1 VNAHVSPEGPVSTER
16 SRERLSRL
24 ISRGGEWILVAAF
37 LATPMTSLRLGGS
50 VTVGDILLTLA
61 SLLALLLLALRPRLP
76 LSSPWIWSGGA
87 ILALSILVVQVFPPA
102 SVDALVTSFDG
113 LSYGSSLTTGARLL
127 IAAVVLPVVV
137 SIIVT
142 RWSAIDLLAR
152 AFILGV
158 SVSCAAALIDA
169 YAGTSIQTSL
179 AANSDEVTGALISQP
194 PRYVGLTGHPN
205 ILSLTVVL
213 CLPLVLGRMTSVRG
227 LLLNLPL
234 CVLFLIA
241 ILLSGSRAGLIGIAM
256 VVVLSLALNPRI
268 RKVALSLN
276 YRVLSGYAA
285 GLAVALLLAF
295 VVPVQAVPIPGVPVS
310 QSVPGSDDGEG
321 SGGGIAGFS
330 RLDPGSSA
338 AETSDSIRWQYIE
351 ESVDH
356 ILDRPLIGYGYEWI
370 ETSHNIYLQLLLSGG
385 LLALIGYLL
394 VIFGYL
400 REIVALR
407 RRVSGPRLDLL
418 IALAVSILTYLVMG
432 LVSPDLVDRYLYLPA
447 ALVLSMAVLVRSQPE
462 PLAGVKAQAEP
473 SGP

>member
-1 VNAHVSPEGPVSTER
+1 VNAHVSPEGPVSRER
-16 SRERLSRL
+16 SREKFSRL
-24 ISRGGEWILVAAF
+24 TSRGGEWILVAAF

-113 LSYGSSLTTGARLL
+113 LTYGSSLTTGARLL

-179 AANSDEVTGALISQP
+179 AANPDEVTGALISQP

-227 LLLNLPL
+227 LLLNLPV

-241 ILLSGSRAGLIGIAM
+241 VLLSGSRAGLIGIAV

-295 VVPVQAVPIPGVPVS
+295 VVPVS

-447 ALVLSMAVLVRSQPE
+447 ALVLSMAALVRSQPE
-462 PLAGVKAQAEP
+462 PRAGPLVQAEP
-473 SGP
+473 SNP

>member
-1 VNAHVSPEGPVSTER
+1 
-16 SRERLSRL
+16 
-24 ISRGGEWILVAAF
+24 
-37 LATPMTSLRLGGS
+37 MTSLRLGAS
-50 VTVGDILLTLA
+50 VTVGDILLSLA

-76 LSSPWIWSGGA
+76 LQSPWIWSGGA
-87 ILALSILVVQVFPPA
+87 ILALSILVAQVFPPA
-102 SVDALVTSFDG
+102 SVDALVASFDG

-142 RWSAIDLLAR
+142 RWSAIDLLAK
-152 AFILGV
+152 AFVLGV
-158 SVSCAAALIDA
+158 SVSCAAALLDA

-179 AANSDEVTGALISQP
+179 AANPDEVTGALISQP

-213 CLPLVLGRMTSVRG
+213 SLPLVLGRMTSVRG

-241 ILLSGSRAGLIGIAM
+241 VLLSGSRAGLIGIAV

-268 RKVALSLN
+268 RSVALSLN
-276 YRVLSGYAA
+276 YRVLSGYAV

-295 VVPVQAVPIPGVPVS
+295 VVPVQTVPIPGVPAS
-310 QSVPGSDDGEG
+310 ESVPGTTD
-321 SGGGIAGFS
+321 GGIAGFS
-330 RLDPGSSA
+330 RLNPGSSS
-338 AETSDSIRWQYIE
+338 AETSDSIRWRYIE
-351 ESVDH
+351 ESVDY
-356 ILDRPLIGYGYEWI
+356 ILDRPLIGYGFEWI

-385 LLALIGYLL
+385 LLALVGYLL

-400 REIVALR
+400 REIFSLR
-407 RRVSGPRLDLL
+407 IRVSGPRLDLL

-447 ALVLSMAVLVRSQPE
+447 ALVLSMAILVRSQPE
-462 PLAGVKAQAEP
+462 PLVGVKAQAEP